1 MNQDLKEK
9 FLVIK
14 NKGWIESMRY
24 GTSGIGYTFESLI
37 GKKEDNFFVPDYDD
51 IEIKTVKIFSK
62 QKVHLLNLT
71 PDGDYLFPIKEIIKK
86 LGYPDKDYPNY
97 NVFNMSFTAI
107 EYTKI
112 NKNTYGKIRVN
123 RKDKK
128 VELMIKK
135 GIIDKPI
142 GISWS
147 FDYIIERIRIKI
159 KKLALIEAYH
169 KLIYGKEYYKY
180 QYLKYYEL
188 KEEEFI
194 KAIEN
199 GKIEITFKI
208 GIFKKGERFGQIH
221 DRGTDFSIYIK
232 NIESIYNLKE
242 II

>member
-1 MNQDLKEK
+1 MNKELKEK
-9 FLVIK
+9 FIIIK

-37 GKKEDNFFVPDYDD
+37 GKKEDNFFLPDYDD

-62 QKVHLLNLT
+62 QKIHLLNLT
-71 PDGDYLFPIKEIIKK
+71 PDGDNLFPIKEIVNK
-86 LGYPDKDYPNY
+86 LGYPDKDYPNF
-97 NVFNMSFTAI
+97 NVFNMSFNARD
-107 EYTKI
+107 YTKI
-112 NKNTYGKIRVN
+112 NKNTHGKIKVN
-123 RKDKK
+123 KRDKK
-128 VELMIKK
+128 IELIIRK
-135 GIIDKPI
+135 GLIEKSI

-147 FDYIIERIRIKI
+147 FDYISERIGIKI
-159 KKLALIEAYH
+159 KKLALVETYH

-180 QYLKYYEL
+180 HVLKYYEL
-188 KEEEFI
+188 KEDNFI
-194 KAIEN
+194 RAIEE

-242 II
+242 TI